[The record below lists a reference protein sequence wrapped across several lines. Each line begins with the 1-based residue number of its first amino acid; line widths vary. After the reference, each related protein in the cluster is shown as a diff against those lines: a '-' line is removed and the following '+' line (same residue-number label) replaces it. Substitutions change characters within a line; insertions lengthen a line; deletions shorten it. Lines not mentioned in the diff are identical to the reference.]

1 MRHRVVAAA
10 AVWALVAA
18 ACGGGGDDGASPTAG
33 EQATTTAPAE
43 DHEGHDDHSGE
54 AAASCSPGGTTVS
67 VVASGTR
74 FDTDCLAAP
83 AGKPFTLS
91 YDNRDS
97 LAHNIVI
104 LESHTATD
112 VLFRADIF
120 SGPKVSTFEV
130 PALAAGTFAFH
141 CEVHPTQMQGTFI
154 VK

>member
-1 MRHRVVAAA
+1 MRHLVVAAG
-10 AVWALVAA
+10 AVWVLVAA
-18 ACGGGGDDGASPTAG
+18 ACGGGGDDGASPSAAK
-33 EQATTTAPAE
+33 EEATTTAPV
-43 DHEGHDDHSGE
+43 EGHDGHSGE
-54 AAASCSPGGTTVS
+54 EAASCSPGGTTVS
-67 VVASGTR
+67 VVASGTE

-83 AGKPFTLS
+83 AEKPFTLS

-104 LESHTATD
+104 LESHSATD

-130 PALAAGTFAFH
+130 PALKAGTFAFH
-141 CEVHPTQMQGTFI
+141 CEVHPTQMQGNFI